1 MYYFSVKLTKLLNNI
16 YLLIKKLLY
25 TINGLIEKNSIS
37 DLKTIQLIAN
47 DYIENKKKLILKM

>member
-25 TINGLIEKNSIS
+25 TINGLIEKNSRS

-47 DYIENKKKLILKM
+47 DYIENKKKLIL